1 MPSLGKWLTTR
12 RIAGIAG
19 LGYFIGVAIENQEVL
34 TSPTLSSSVADIRAA
49 YADQAFAIVTSFA
62 GALALLSY
70 AAFVAALYIW
80 LRQSERVDEPWAT
93 IALVGGIAGPVVAA
107 AGLSA
112 DAILI
117 AGSDAGAND
126 DVAGA
131 LFDFYLLCR
140 IISGVFVALFLGG
153 IGIASLRSGILPRP
167 LAWLALAIA
176 APMALAP
183 LAAFDQEPGLET
195 AVGIAFAA
203 QTLWIFLASMWL
215 TVADGLAPLAFIRR
229 SAFLLLVLAAGLIGI
244 ALLAAPGATGEFF
257 AWQLKPEPLAA
268 FAGGVYVGS
277 ATAYALALA
286 YSARQVRGLVLGA
299 VVLSVSVFIITLAHS
314 DQFDFDRLQAI
325 MWVVLF
331 AAFSLVTIGLFLF
344 EREEEGARP
353 ARLPGWV
360 RAVFG
365 AVAIAGG
372 ALALALWIDP
382 TGLAGPSPFDLPP
395 LGGRFAGSWIALLAV
410 LCGWAAVRDRVD
422 EARLSAFALI
432 ALPAGA
438 LVAALRTIEQ
448 LEPAGAVAAYVAVA
462 ALLGLAGAMIVLTSN
477 KGPAS
482 PRHPGERGSA
492 AAHRHQQRGA
502 S

>member
-1 MPSLGKWLTTR
+1 LGEWFTTR
-12 RIAGIAG
+12 RIAGIGG

-34 TSPTLSSSVADIRAA
+34 SSPTLSSSIAEVRAT

-70 AAFVAALYIW
+70 MAFVAALYIW

-140 IISGVFVALFLGG
+140 IVSGVFVALFLGG
-153 IGIASLRSGILPRP
+153 IGVASLRSGILPRP
-167 LAWLALAIA
+167 LSWLALAISV
-176 APMALAP
+176 PMALAP
-183 LAAFDQEPGLET
+183 FAAFDQEPGLEL
-195 AVGIAFAA
+195 AVVIAFAA

-215 TVADGLAPLAFIRR
+215 TLADDLPPLAFIRR

-244 ALLAAPGATGEFF
+244 GLLAAPGATGEFF

-277 ATAYALALA
+277 ATAYAMALPG
-286 YSARQVRGLVLGA
+286 SARQVRGFVLGA
-299 VVLSVSVFIITLAHS
+299 VVLSVSVFIITLTHT

-353 ARLPGWV
+353 ARLPGWA
-360 RAVFG
+360 RAVLG

-395 LGGRFAGSWIALLAV
+395 LGGRFAGSWVALLAV
-410 LCGWAAVRDRVD
+410 ICGWAAVRDRVD
-422 EARLSAFALI
+422 EARLSAFALV

-438 LVAALRTIEQ
+438 LVAALRTIDQ
-448 LEPAGAVAAYVAVA
+448 LDPAGAAAAYIT
-462 ALLGLAGAMIVLTSN
+462 ALTLLVLAGTAIIVASN
-477 KGPAS
+477 GRGHS
-482 PRHPGERGSA
+482 PRTPETP
-492 AAHRHQQRGA
+492 
-502 S
+502 

>member
-1 MPSLGKWLTTR
+1 VRGLGEWFTTR
-12 RIAGIAG
+12 RTAGIAG

-34 TSPTLSSSVADIRAA
+34 TSPTLSSSVADIRAS
-49 YADQAFAIVTSFA
+49 YADRAFAIVTSFA

-80 LRQSERVDEPWAT
+80 LRQRERVDEPWAT
-93 IALVGGIAGPVVAA
+93 IALVGGIGGPVVAA

-126 DVAGA
+126 DVARA

-140 IISGVFVALFLGG
+140 IVSGLFVALFLGG
-153 IGIASLRSGILPRP
+153 IGVASLRSRSLPRP
-167 LAWLALAIA
+167 LAVLALAIA
-176 APMALAP
+176 LPMALAP
-183 LAAFDQEPGLET
+183 FAAFDQEPGLEL
-195 AVGIAFAA
+195 AVGVAFAA
-203 QTLWIFLASMWL
+203 QTLWIFLTSMWL
-215 TVADGLAPLAFIRR
+215 TLADALAPLAFIRR

-244 ALLAAPGATGEFF
+244 GLLAAPGGTGEFF

-268 FAGGVYVGS
+268 FAGGVYIGS
-277 ATAYALALA
+277 ATAYALALPC
-286 YSARQVRGLVLGA
+286 SARQVRGLVFGA
-299 VVLSVSVFIITLAHS
+299 IVLSVSVFIVTLAHT

-331 AAFSLVTIGLFLF
+331 AAFSLVMIGLFVF
-344 EREEEGARP
+344 EREENGARP

-365 AVAIAGG
+365 AVGIAGG

-382 TGLAGPSPFDLPP
+382 VGLAGPSPFDLPP
-395 LGGRFAGSWIALLAV
+395 LGGRFAGSWVALLAV
-410 LCGWAAVRDRVD
+410 LCGWAAVRDRAD
-422 EARLSAFALI
+422 EARLSAFALV

-448 LEPAGAVAAYVAVA
+448 LDPPGAAAAYIAILV
-462 ALLGLAGAMIVLTSN
+462 LLVLAGAAVTAAS
-477 KGPAS
+477 KGRARRPDTRAK
-482 PRHPGERGSA
+482 P
-492 AAHRHQQRGA
+492 
-502 S
+502 

>member
-1 MPSLGKWLTTR
+1 LAEWLTTR

-62 GALALLSY
+62 GALALFSY
-70 AAFVAALYIW
+70 VAFVAALYVW
-80 LRQSERVDEPWAT
+80 LRQRERVDEPWAT
-93 IALVGGIAGPVVAA
+93 IALIGGIGGPVVAA

-117 AGSDAGAND
+117 AGSDAAADD

-131 LFDFYLLCR
+131 LYDFYLLCR
-140 IISGVFVALFLGG
+140 IVSGVFVALFLGG
-153 IGIASLRSGILPRP
+153 VGIASLRSGILPAP

-176 APMALAP
+176 ALMALAP
-183 LAAFDQEPGLET
+183 FAAFDQEPGLEL

-203 QTLWIFLASMWL
+203 QTLWIFLTGMWL
-215 TVADGLAPLAFIRR
+215 TLADDLATLDFIRR

-244 ALLAAPGATGEFF
+244 GLLAAPGATGEFF

-277 ATAYALALA
+277 ASAYALALPR
-286 YSARQVRGLVLGA
+286 SGREVRGLVLGA
-299 VVLSVSVFIITLAHS
+299 AVLSISVFIITLAHT
-314 DQFDFDRLQAI
+314 DQFNFDRLQAI
-325 MWVVLF
+325 MWLALF
-331 AAFSLVTIGLFLF
+331 GAFSLVTVGLFLF
-344 EREEEGARP
+344 DREEEETRTP
-353 ARLPGWV
+353 SPSPWV

-382 TGLAGPSPFDLPP
+382 TGLASPSPFELPP
-395 LGGRFAGSWIALLAV
+395 LGGRFAGSWVALLAV
-410 LCGWAAVRDRVD
+410 LCGWAAVRDQLD
-422 EARLSAFALI
+422 EARLSGFALI
-432 ALPAGA
+432 ALPAGV
-438 LVAALRTIEQ
+438 LVAALTTIDQ
-448 LEPAGAVAAYVAVA
+448 LDPAGAAAAYIAVL
-462 ALLGLAGAMIVLTSN
+462 ALLVVAGAAVTVAC
-477 KGPAS
+477 GREP
-482 PRHPGERGSA
+482 P
-492 AAHRHQQRGA
+492 
-502 S
+502 

>member
-1 MPSLGKWLTTR
+1 VRGLGEWLTTR

-34 TSPTLSSSVADIRAA
+34 TSPTLSSSVADIRAS
-49 YADQAFAIVTSFA
+49 YADRAFAIVTSFA

-80 LRQSERVDEPWAT
+80 LRQRERVDEPWAT
-93 IALVGGIAGPVVAA
+93 IALVGGIGGPVVAA

-126 DVAGA
+126 DVARA

-140 IISGVFVALFLGG
+140 IVSGLFVALFLGG
-153 IGIASLRSGILPRP
+153 IGVASLRSRSLPRP
-167 LAWLALAIA
+167 LAVLALAIA
-176 APMALAP
+176 LPMALAP
-183 LAAFDQEPGLET
+183 FAAFDQEPGLEL
-195 AVGIAFAA
+195 AVGVAFAA
-203 QTLWIFLASMWL
+203 QTLWIFLTSMWL
-215 TVADGLAPLAFIRR
+215 TLADALAPLAFIRR

-244 ALLAAPGATGEFF
+244 GLLAAPGATGEFF

-268 FAGGVYVGS
+268 FAGGVYIGS
-277 ATAYALALA
+277 ATAYALALPC
-286 YSARQVRGLVLGA
+286 SARQVRGLVFGA
-299 VVLSVSVFIITLAHS
+299 IVLSVSVFIVTLAHT

-331 AAFSLVTIGLFLF
+331 AAFSLVMIGLFVF
-344 EREEEGARP
+344 ERDENGARP

-365 AVAIAGG
+365 AVGIAGG

-382 TGLAGPSPFDLPP
+382 VGLAGPSPFDLPP
-395 LGGRFAGSWIALLAV
+395 LGGRFAGSWVALLAV
-410 LCGWAAVRDRVD
+410 LCGWAAVRDRAD
-422 EARLSAFALI
+422 EARLSAFALV

-448 LEPAGAVAAYVAVA
+448 LDPPGAAAAYIAILV
-462 ALLGLAGAMIVLTSN
+462 LLVLAGAAVTAAS
-477 KGPAS
+477 KGRARRPDTRAK
-482 PRHPGERGSA
+482 P
-492 AAHRHQQRGA
+492 
-502 S
+502 